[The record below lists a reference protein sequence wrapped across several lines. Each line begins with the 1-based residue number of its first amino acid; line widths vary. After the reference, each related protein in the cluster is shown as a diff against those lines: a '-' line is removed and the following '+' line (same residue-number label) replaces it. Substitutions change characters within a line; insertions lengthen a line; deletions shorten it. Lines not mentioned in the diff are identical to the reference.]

1 MLETVEKSCTLV
13 TVNNI
18 PHFCLAIFAFNSHCI
33 IVVRVYLYRK
43 IVLGVN
49 ELNKDR
55 EVLKSFAVLAKNAL
69 ACLFDILIECQTLV
83 FAVSNNAWTVFMT
96 RKLPALC
103 DLIIIAL
110 FAVLISKSGA
120 APDVVLKCWIK
131 FKY

>member
-1 MLETVEKSCTLV
+1 M
-13 TVNNI
+13 
-18 PHFCLAIFAFNSHCI
+18 
-33 IVVRVYLYRK
+33 YLYRK

-49 ELNKDR
+49 EFNKDR

-83 FAVSNNAWTVFMT
+83 FAVSHNAWTVLMT

-110 FAVLISKSGA
+110 FAVLISKSGT